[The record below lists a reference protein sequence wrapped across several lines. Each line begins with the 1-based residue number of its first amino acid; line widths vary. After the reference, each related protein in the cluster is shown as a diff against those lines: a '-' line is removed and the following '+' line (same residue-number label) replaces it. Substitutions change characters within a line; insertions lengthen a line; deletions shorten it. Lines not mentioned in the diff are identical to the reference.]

1 MEMISPKYRMKLT
14 KQVADAIWAEYG
26 TFKRAIFYFKEWGIK
41 IPLIHVKQV
50 FFMHKQG
57 AINKIKP
64 LVFSSF
70 SQISKIY
77 PQLSKAHE

>member
-1 MEMISPKYRMKLT
+1 MEMISPKYRMKLN

-26 TFKRAIFYFKEWGIK
+26 TFKRAIFYFEQWRIK
-41 IPLIHVKQV
+41 TPFIHVKQV

-57 AINKIKP
+57 SKNKIKP

-77 PQLSKAHE
+77 PQLSKVHE